1 MKPKRPTAR
10 HIIIKLEKVKEK
22 KRILKITREKQRI
35 MYKGTPIRLSADFS
49 AENLQTRRECYDIFK
64 V

>member
-1 MKPKRPTAR
+1 
-10 HIIIKLEKVKEK
+10 
-22 KRILKITREKQRI
+22 

-64 V
+64 VWMEKFYNLGYFTQQGYHSELKEK